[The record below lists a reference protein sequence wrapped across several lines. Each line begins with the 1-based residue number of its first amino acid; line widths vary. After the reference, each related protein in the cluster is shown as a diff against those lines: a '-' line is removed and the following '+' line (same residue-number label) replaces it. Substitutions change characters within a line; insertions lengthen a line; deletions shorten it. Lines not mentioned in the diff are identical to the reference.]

1 MCQRK
6 NAQKR
11 KMLKPSDLQSD
22 IQAHPDQFEK
32 IENTGYEDREGREVM
47 AQYVFHGQAL
57 TQTCKDCGG
66 VLKPKEMRVERQNGQ
81 THIVNGLAK
90 PVAVA
95 PGQVIVLYVCS
106 RVCLECATHQRVFPE
121 GVAGWVRHALLFIW
135 ELLTF
140 LFENDELAYSGPLRG
155 KARRPWE
162 RLDFTVRTPPCTAG
176 APGQFSGSQENEK
189 IILFLIIKNL
199 FACLKCVNSCI
210 LEPSAG
216 ARKKQAC

>member
-22 IQAHPDQFEK
+22 IQAHPSQFEK
-32 IENTGYEDREGREVM
+32 VENTGYEDREDREVM

-57 TQTCKDCGG
+57 TQICKDCGG

-121 GVAGWVRHALLFIW
+121 GVAGWVRHALMFIW

-140 LFENDELAYSGPLRG
+140 LFENDELACSSPLRG
-155 KARRPWE
+155 KAP
-162 RLDFTVRTPPCTAG
+162 D
-176 APGQFSGSQENEK
+176 
-189 IILFLIIKNL
+189 
-199 FACLKCVNSCI
+199 CVKTQS
-210 LEPSAG
+210 LVGDSVPKPLG
-216 ARKKQAC
+216 KG

>member
-1 MCQRK
+1 MYKRK
-6 NAQKR
+6 NTPKGQIP
-11 KMLKPSDLQSD
+11 KPSNLQSD
-22 IQAHPDQFEK
+22 IQTHPDQFEK
-32 IENTGYEDREGREVM
+32 VENTGYEDKEGREVM

-57 TQTCKDCGG
+57 TQICKDCGG

-106 RVCLECATHQRVFPE
+106 RVCLECATHQRVFPK
-121 GVAGWVRHALLFIW
+121 GVAGWVRHALMFIW

-140 LFENDELAYSGPLRG
+140 LFENDERACSGPLRG

-162 RLDFTVRTPPCTAG
+162 HLDFYG
-176 APGQFSGSQENEK
+176 ENAT
-189 IILFLIIKNL
+189 LYRWRARAVQW
-199 FACLKCVNSCI
+199 FAR
-210 LEPSAG
+210 E
-216 ARKKQAC
+216 